1 MPSVLVHAP
10 DDPVTLPP
18 QAVKRLLERGDGDA
32 ALLYLALLRRHGD
45 APPRSLAGELRWER
59 GRIEA
64 AEAALRELGLIAPEV
79 PPAGPAD
86 EPPSYRQDEVAGKL
100 EESGDFRRLTAE
112 VERKLGKRLTT
123 ADLSALLGLY
133 DYLGLPSDV
142 IYLLVCHC
150 AERTAAR
157 FGPGRK
163 PTLRQI
169 EREGYAWARRGVD
182 TQAAAAEYLRDYARR
197 QEAVPAYMRAL
208 RLGDRPPVR
217 EEEKYLLQWLEW
229 GFPPEAAALAYEKTV
244 LKCGEFKWSYCN
256 GILRRWHE
264 AGLHALDEIEAGDR
278 KPAPAAAQSV
288 PGGPREGNAW
298 MRKYIQQR
306 RKDG

>member
-1 MPSVLVHAP
+1 MRKVL
-10 DDPVTLPP
+10 DN
-18 QAVKRLLERGDGDA
+18 
-32 ALLYLALLRRHGD
+32 RRV
-45 APPRSLAGELRWER
+45 
-59 GRIEA
+59 
-64 AEAALRELGLIAPEV
+64 ELGLIAPEV